1 MAVESCKIHGWE
13 VGNFAKAIL
22 EEQNGVWAN
31 AQMTAYFW
39 ASDRVLCNITESDN
53 ATVFDNLEGEYDIS
67 IEVLAEISDE
77 ELAKYFNDYCAG
89 KFIKL

>member
-39 ASDRVLCNITESDN
+39 ASDIVLCSITESDSK
-53 ATVFDNLEGEYDIS
+53 TVFDNLEEEYGIS
-67 IEVLAEISDE
+67 IELLAGLSGE
-77 ELAKYFNDYCAG
+77 ELHKYFKDYCVG
-89 KFIKL
+89 ELIKL